1 MAIRFEDPK
10 DVEAKL
16 GKLTL
21 DQLWAIVKIAK
32 HVRLRARNNTAFNN
46 YMNRIF
52 PYAKFQTVTKQHAD
66 GTNYPGL
73 RISVDGAE
81 VVEEEN
87 EA

>member
-21 DQLWAIVKIAK
+21 EQLWAIVKIAK

-46 YMNRIF
+46 YFNRIF
-52 PYAKFQTVTKQHAD
+52 PYAQFKTITKQHAD
-66 GTNYPGL
+66 GTTYPGL
-73 RISVDGAE
+73 QITVDGVMVEADDAE
-81 VVEEEN
+81 
-87 EA
+87 A